1 MCNII
6 IHRVPSGV
14 KIPSRSCR
22 DMQSLKCTSL
32 LRIFGTNWCVQVK
45 EKERE
50 RERVEACIRR
60 DDDVVALL
68 DVAERLCIFY
78 LTENCFMFN
87 TDTMEE
93 HP

>member
-50 RERVEACIRR
+50 RELKLVYVEMMM
-60 DDDVVALL
+60 LL
-68 DVAERLCIFY
+68 RCWMLQKSCAYSISQKIV
-78 LTENCFMFN
+78 
-87 TDTMEE
+87 
-93 HP
+93 